1 MTLLLLSKKFLSPV
15 KLLSFVLC
23 FFNQVVSVY
32 FSILF
37 TCARVLLLFFLLHLF
52 KLRVSPRVF
61 RFPPFLFSLLF
72 FSYRYKFLF
81 HRFPANCLKR
91 VPLFR
96 IKYHVLDLFLC
107 RFNLC
112 NNIKS
117 KLGKYFYDKYCDIFL
132 FFFFFS
138 IYGAVLIALL

>member
-1 MTLLLLSKKFLSPV
+1 M

-23 FFNQVVSVY
+23 FQPSLLAYIFPSFLPVS
-32 FSILF
+32 SP
-37 TCARVLLLFFLLHLF
+37 CARILLLFFPLHLF

-72 FSYRYKFLF
+72 PYRYKFLF

-112 NNIKS
+112 NNTKS

-132 FFFFFS
+132 FFFS
-138 IYGAVLIALL
+138 IHDAVLIAFL